1 MILVD
6 TSAWAEFYRRTG
18 SPVHGTVASLLRGQR
33 VPTNVATTEPV
44 VMELLA
50 GRQPSPELAEVRR
63 RLLSLRMLHVEG
75 LDTWEL
81 GAAVARACR
90 ARGET
95 IGSQMDCL
103 IAAVAI
109 QQGASVLH
117 ADRDFDVIARHTPLR
132 IEPVHK

>member
-1 MILVD
+1 MILAD
-6 TSAWAEFYRRTG
+6 TSAWVEFYRRSG
-18 SPVHGTVASLLRGQR
+18 SPVHAALASLLED
-33 VPTNVATTEPV
+33 PNASTNVVITEPV

-50 GRQPSPELAEVRR
+50 GRPASAELAEVRR
-63 RLLSLRMLHVEG
+63 RLWSFRMLHVGE

-81 GAAVARACR
+81 AAGIARLCR

-109 QQGASVLH
+109 REGASILH
-117 ADRDFDVIARHTPLR
+117 NDKIGRAHV
-132 IEPVHK
+132 

>member
-1 MILVD
+1 MILAD

-18 SPVHGTVASLLRGQR
+18 SAVHHAMAGLLPRSE
-33 VPTNVATTEPV
+33 VATTEPV

-50 GRQPSPELAEVRR
+50 GRHADRQLAEIRR
-63 RLLSLRMLHVEG
+63 RLLSLQMVHVGE

-81 GAAVARACR
+81 AAAVARACR
-90 ARGET
+90 AHGET

-109 QQGASVLH
+109 REGVSVLH
-117 ADRDFDVIARHTPLR
+117 ADRDFDVIARHTPLSVH
-132 IEPVHK
+132 PV